1 MSSAT
6 DTTTITLY
14 TVYSKAAALESSLD
28 AGWTIIAGVLVFF
41 MQAGFTLLESGC
53 TGSKNTLNIVMKNLI
68 DICVGAVGWWALG
81 YGLAF
86 GASHES
92 VPAPNGDSSGTMG
105 EGPHL
110 LMHRDMR
117 TQLDGSFI
125 YAFWFFQFTFCA
137 TAATIVSGAL
147 V

>member
-53 TGSKNTLNIVMKNLI
+53 TGSKNTLNIVMKNVADVCI
-68 DICVGAVGWWALG
+68 G
-81 YGLAF
+81 
-86 GASHES
+86 
-92 VPAPNGDSSGTMG
+92 
-105 EGPHL
+105 
-110 LMHRDMR
+110 
-117 TQLDGSFI
+117 
-125 YAFWFFQFTFCA
+125 
-137 TAATIVSGAL
+137 
-147 V
+147 